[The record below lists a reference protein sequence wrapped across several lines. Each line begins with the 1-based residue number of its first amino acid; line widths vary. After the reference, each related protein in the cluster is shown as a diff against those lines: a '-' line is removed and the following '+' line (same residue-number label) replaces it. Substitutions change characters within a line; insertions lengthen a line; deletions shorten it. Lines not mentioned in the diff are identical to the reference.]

1 MNYLKISL
9 YLLLSTG
16 LSWAGL
22 VVADFFSDPESLLS
36 PIFSLLA
43 YSWGPALAVLVMQ
56 KLVYRESMARYGW
69 NRKHYSLRWILT
81 TLFLPI
87 GVVLG
92 SVAVVFILG
101 NVLHVPG
108 FGKVAPV
115 NPEFGQMIFD
125 KISPWLGQTFLH
137 IYMPTSMIYLFVG
150 LAVLGI
156 IAGATFNLLFNVGE
170 EVGWRGFM
178 LIETRSLGFL
188 GSNLIVGGLWGL
200 WSMPYFLYNYPEPTA
215 DLLWFLFANVGYCV
229 ALSFPLAYFALKAR
243 SIYASATF
251 TGIINNLAILSALFV
266 VDGDPLLSSTKGFA
280 GMMVFLVI
288 TFFIIRYD
296 EKFVEEYPKL
306 FY

>member
-1 MNYLKISL
+1 MNYLKIAL

-22 VVADFFSDPESLLS
+22 VVADLFSDPDSLLS
-36 PIFSLLA
+36 PVFSLLA
-43 YSWGPALAVLVMQ
+43 YSWGPSLAVLILQ

-81 TLFLPI
+81 TLFLPV
-87 GVVLG
+87 GVVIG
-92 SVAVVFILG
+92 SIAVVFFLG
-101 NVLHVPG
+101 NLMNIPG
-108 FGKVAPV
+108 FGRVAPG
-115 NPEFGQMIFD
+115 NPEFGQMLFD
-125 KISPWLGQTFLH
+125 KFSPWMGETLLH
-137 IYMPTSMIYLFVG
+137 IYMPTEMIYLFIALV
-150 LAVLGI
+150 ALGI

-188 GSNLIVGGLWGL
+188 GSNLILGGFWGL
-200 WSMPYFLYNYPEPTA
+200 WSMPYFLYHYPDPSA
-215 DLLWFLFANVGYCV
+215 DLLWFLFANVGYCI

-251 TGIINNLAILSALFV
+251 TGIINNLAILSAMFV
-266 VDGDPLLSSTKGFA
+266 VDSNPLLGSAKGLA
-280 GMMVFLVI
+280 GMLVFLVI

-296 EKFVEEYPKL
+296 EKFVEEYPGL